1 MQGVKRGVS
10 GNFQLRATNY
20 ELGVGVGGEVPAGGG
35 STGLLR
41 IIV

>member
-20 ELGVGVGGEVPAGGG
+20 ELGVGVGSEVGSGAGT
-35 STGLLR
+35 TGLDVGR
-41 IIV
+41 